1 MTAVIEVVYV
11 YSTYAPREHRMLEL
25 DTDSVDKMSIVGE
38 CLRARN
44 L

>member
-1 MTAVIEVVYV
+1 
-11 YSTYAPREHRMLEL
+11 MLEL

-44 L
+44 LYEADGCLGEFETG